1 MSVDLEGLEP
11 ESETEP
17 DTDGFGYIERLLA
30 GPGVSLLAMALVS
43 LATWTAY
50 QANNP
55 DPFIL
60 QAPIA
65 EDWWQLPLSV
75 FAHSSMGHLVA
86 NATMIAMVGSVVV
99 LFSGVLRY
107 HLFFVVSGVLAG
119 VAQVVATGVLGQPGA
134 VVGASGAGMA
144 LVGYVIT
151 SNGISSWLLDRVP
164 RWAVAVI
171 VAGVALAITLR
182 YSGIRVANVAHLAG
196 VVIGLS
202 AGHVNL
208 LRAR

>member
-1 MSVDLEGLEP
+1 MSVDVEALEQDA
-11 ESETEP
+11 ETESSS
-17 DTDGFGYIERLLA
+17 GFGVVERLVA
-30 GPGVSLLAMALVS
+30 GPGVSLLLMALVS

-60 QAPIA
+60 QAPIT

-75 FAHSSMGHLVA
+75 FAHSGMAHLVA
-86 NATMIAMVGSVVV
+86 NATMIAVVGSVVV
-99 LFSGVLRY
+99 LFSGVVRY
-107 HLFFVVSGVLAG
+107 HLFFVASGVLAG
-119 VAQVVATGVLGQPGA
+119 VAQVVATGALGQPGA

-144 LVGYVIT
+144 LLGYVIT

-164 RWAVAVI
+164 AWAVAVI

-182 YSGIRVANVAHLAG
+182 YSGVSVANVAHLAG

-202 AGHVNL
+202 AGHFNL